1 MTNCVYGSILCI
13 SNRHS
18 DERGDRLNIKLS
30 LMSEKPMYEQIK
42 DAVRQA
48 AVNGEIADNEMLPSV
63 RQLSADLNV
72 SAITVKRAYSDL
84 EREGLIYTAAG
95 KGTFIR
101 LPDASKA
108 REEYTE
114 RLLADFSEKAA
125 DLLRKGVSKEKMI
138 NEINKL

>member
-48 AVNGEIADNEMLPSV
+48 AVNGEVADNEMLPSV

-108 REEYTE
+108 REKYTE
-114 RLLADFSEKAA
+114 QLLADFSEKAA
-125 DLLRKGVSKEKMI
+125 DLLRKGVSKEQMI

>member
-1 MTNCVYGSILCI
+1 
-13 SNRHS
+13 
-18 DERGDRLNIKLS
+18 
-30 LMSEKPMYEQIK
+30 MYEQIK

-48 AVNGEIADNEMLPSV
+48 AVNGEVADNEMLPSV

-114 RLLADFSEKAA
+114 RLLADFSEKAWEKA
-125 DLLRKGVSKEKMI
+125 CKSSYTFPNRKTT
-138 NEINKL
+138 LYFR